1 MAADERPNSVTRV
14 AAQPIRHGTDVRA
27 NRAFP
32 TDAHPG
38 HVDPFVLFERFDIDP
53 DTGFPMHPHRG
64 FEIVSY
70 MLDGGME
77 HTDSLDVEHVAEQSA
92 ATERASGGAASSVA
106 REGDAMRI
114 TTGRGIRH
122 SEFPADGAGCEGLQL
137 WVNLPRD
144 AKDAEPDYADA
155 SAADLPTETV
165 DGATVTTVVGDG
177 SPLSLHTEMTYR
189 DARVDGAWTHAPPAE
204 WTGFLFGVAGTG
216 TVDGDAFGEG
226 DVLLTDGDDVRVES
240 DDGLRVV
247 AVAGRPHGD
256 PIDQR
261 GPFVF

>member
-1 MAADERPNSVTRV
+1 MAADERPNSAARV
-14 AAQPIRHGTDVRA
+14 AAQPIRHGTGVRA
-27 NRAFP
+27 KRAFP

-53 DTGFPMHPHRG
+53 ETGFPMHPHRG

-77 HTDSLDVEHVAEQSA
+77 HTDSLDVEH
-92 ATERASGGAASSVA
+92 TA

-122 SEFPADGAGCEGLQL
+122 SEFPASGAGCEGLQL

-226 DVLLTDGDDVRVES
+226 DVLVTDGADVRVES